1 MATAQTLIPFLSI
14 LTSEETTPLSRGILE
29 PSLCLVVQG
38 RKRMLIGRQSFVYG
52 AGSFAVS
59 ALHIPTAGQIVAVP
73 YVAHRVA
80 FSGKEIA
87 EIALDARLRIE
98 PDSASL
104 ASAANPAGPAAF
116 VAEADAAVLSCFQR
130 LVALLADPQDAAF
143 LAAGIKR
150 ELLYRV
156 LRSAQGPLLYRHLSG
171 SDVRPALAWLRE
183 NFAAPLHVSALAR
196 VCHMSVSSL
205 HHKFKAAT
213 TMSPLQ
219 YQKRLRLHEARR
231 LLVSGACDAGGAALS
246 VGYES
251 ASQFSREY
259 RRLFGAPPGQDA
271 RQTRGQQ
278 GQDHGDV

>member
-1 MATAQTLIPFLSI
+1 MPTTQTLIPFLSI

-29 PSLCLVVQG
+29 PSMCLVVQG
-38 RKRMLIGRQSFVYG
+38 RKRMLLGRACHEYG
-52 AGSFAVS
+52 AGSFSVS
-59 ALHIPTAGQIVAVP
+59 ALDIPTAGQIVAVP
-73 YVAHRVA
+73 YVAHRIA

-87 EIALDARLRIE
+87 EIALDARLRI
-98 PDSASL
+98 DTS
-104 ASAANPAGPAAF
+104 PAGPAAF
-116 VAEADAAVLSCFQR
+116 VAAADPALLSCWQR
-130 LVALLADPQDAAF
+130 LVALLQDPQDAAF

-171 SDVRPALAWLRE
+171 SDVRPALAWLKG
-183 NFAAPLHVSALAR
+183 NFAAPLHVPVLAR

-231 LLVSGACDAGGAALS
+231 LLVAGACDAGGAALS

-271 RQTRGQQ
+271 RETRGQQ
-278 GQDHGDV
+278 GRGHGHEDV